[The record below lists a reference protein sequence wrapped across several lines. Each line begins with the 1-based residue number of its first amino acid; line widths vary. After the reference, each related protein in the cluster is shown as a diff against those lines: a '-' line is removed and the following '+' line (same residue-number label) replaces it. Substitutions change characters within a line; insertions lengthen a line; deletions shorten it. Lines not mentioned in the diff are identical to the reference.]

1 MAEREFPDY
10 TVRSGASLEGSRY
23 TAWLAVVPH
32 GHGFPVYYAIC
43 ENRSFRRQDVAERAA
58 DDALAA
64 VLALEED
71 GTPVFP
77 EGYTGFADEA
87 GDARDEGDA
96 SPLELPE
103 ESA

>member
-23 TAWLAVVPH
+23 TAWLCVVPH

-43 ENRSFRRQDVAERAA
+43 ENRSFRHQDIAERAA

-64 VLALEED
+64 VLALEDD
-71 GTPVFP
+71 GAPVFP
-77 EGYTGFADEA
+77 DNYTGFADEA
-87 GDARDEGDA
+87 PANPA
-96 SPLELPE
+96 
-103 ESA
+103 

>member
-1 MAEREFPDY
+1 MAEREFLDY

-23 TAWLAVVPH
+23 TAWLSVMPH

-43 ENRSFRRQDVAERAA
+43 ENRSFRHQDVAERAA

-77 EGYTGFADEA
+77 DNYTGFADEA
-87 GDARDEGDA
+87 PAGPA
-96 SPLELPE
+96 
-103 ESA
+103 

>member
-23 TAWLAVVPH
+23 TAWLAVLPH
-32 GHGFPVYYAIC
+32 GHGFPTYYAIC
-43 ENRSFRRQDVAERAA
+43 ENRSFRQHEVAERAA
-58 DDALAA
+58 ADALTA

-77 EGYTGFADEA
+77 ENYTGFKDE
-87 GDARDEGDA
+87 
-96 SPLELPE
+96 SPAAE
-103 ESA
+103 

>member
-1 MAEREFPDY
+1 MAKREFPDY

-23 TAWLAVVPH
+23 TAWLSVSPR

-43 ENRSFRRQDVAERAA
+43 ENRSFRQQDVAERAA

-64 VLALEED
+64 VLTLEED

-77 EGYTGFADEA
+77 ENYTGFADEIA
-87 GDARDEGDA
+87 A
-96 SPLELPE
+96 
-103 ESA
+103 

>member
-23 TAWLAVVPH
+23 TAWLSVLPH

-71 GTPVFP
+71 GAPVFP
-77 EGYTGFADEA
+77 DNYTGFADDTPA
-87 GDARDEGDA
+87 NPA
-96 SPLELPE
+96 
-103 ESA
+103 